1 MERTRDGL
9 LDGALACI
17 QRDGLHRLTMSGIC
31 TRSGV
36 AKATLYNHFRTK
48 ADVLAALVG
57 REVDRVADA
66 ADAAAAA
73 SHGPSHGAALGDGLA
88 AAADYIAAFT
98 PGRTVALSEPQAL
111 VPLLT
116 VGEGPG
122 WAHAR
127 ARAAGVL
134 STDPQDPVV
143 DLVLVWLGSVLIA
156 APAPQSR
163 RAAAELLAAAAT
175 APRPRP
181 ADGEDIDPVAGAS
194 RAGHP
199 RPGAAAGDLSLLER
213 TDPGSPGAGLAPVT
227 AGTTGTSR

>member
-9 LDGALACI
+9 LDGALVCI
-17 QRDGLHRLTMSGIC
+17 QRDGLRRLTMSGIC

-57 REVDRVADA
+57 REVDRVADMA
-66 ADAAAAA
+66 YAAAHGAA
-73 SHGPSHGAALGDGLA
+73 HGAALGDGLA
-88 AAADYIAAFT
+88 AAADYVAAFA

-116 VGEGPG
+116 LGEGPG

-134 STDPQDPVV
+134 SADPQDPVV

-163 RAAAELLAAAAT
+163 RAAAELIAAAAA
-175 APRPRP
+175 APRSRP
-181 ADGEDIDPVAGAS
+181 ADGEDIDPVPGAS
-194 RAGHP
+194 
-199 RPGAAAGDLSLLER
+199 AAGEFGLLEGP
-213 TDPGSPGAGLAPVT
+213 DSPGPGPGLEPVT
-227 AGTTGTSR
+227 VGTTGTGR